1 MTDGDESWYFD
12 LRRGIAVPA
21 SERGPGDD
29 VLGPYPSRAEALNW
43 RSRVEQRNEQWEEA
57 DEAWE
62 HGHDESSD

>member
-21 SERGPGDD
+21 SERGPGGD